1 MKKLF
6 LTLSILFCLAGGVVI
21 AQATY
26 CTPTENGGE
35 SCYTADDAYKA
46 GYRYG
51 YNYVNYFA
59 EDTSQYS
66 LNKWK
71 RMCPSEYSYYAT
83 DWASGATAGAK
94 DKKAKKDPRY

>member
-51 YNYVNYFA
+51 YSSSLKGVQNTDFYK
-59 EDTSQYS
+59 QY
-66 LNKWK
+66 
-71 RMCPSEYSYYAT
+71 CPSEYSYYKT
-83 DWASGATAGAK
+83 DWASGCKQGCK
-94 DKKAKKDPRY
+94 DRAAKKDPRY